1 MKERKMLKQKKYI
14 DPIRYSQQAQIE
26 GEIKK
31 YNAFIRKC
39 DDEIA
44 KLEKKLIPDSVF

>member
-1 MKERKMLKQKKYI
+1 MIERPLHESGDSTKILDK
-14 DPIRYSQQAQIE
+14 IE